1 MTTTAEQTL
10 LTDTGARIIGRTTLH
25 GEVAARLRAMILE
38 GELPP
43 GAHIPEA
50 QLCTEFGVS
59 RTPLR
64 EALKVLASE
73 GLVELLHSRGAIVK
87 PISIRE
93 VADIFEV
100 MAGLE
105 VLNGRL
111 VCERATDAQVDHLR
125 GLHEQLGHHHRNGQR
140 TEYFRLNQ
148 TIHGAIATVA
158 DNGVLLGLHADF
170 SGKIRRARY
179 IANMLQARWDES
191 LEEHE
196 SFMTALL
203 ARDGELMGRRL
214 GEHMHNTGVAVMRA
228 LREIAT

>member
-1 MTTTAEQTL
+1 M
-10 LTDTGARIIGRTTLH
+10 
-25 GEVAARLRAMILE
+25 
-38 GELPP
+38 
-43 GAHIPEA
+43 
-50 QLCTEFGVS
+50 
-59 RTPLR
+59 
-64 EALKVLASE
+64 
-73 GLVELLHSRGAIVK
+73 K

>member
-1 MTTTAEQTL
+1 MTTTADQSL
-10 LTDTGARIIGRTTLH
+10 LTDPGARTIGRTTLH

-50 QLCTEFGVS
+50 QLSTEFGVS

-87 PISIRE
+87 PISLRE

-105 VLNGRL
+105 VLNGKL
-111 VCERATDAQVDHLR
+111 VCERATDAQLAQLAR
-125 GLHEQLGHHHRNGQR
+125 LHERLRDHHRNGQR

-148 TIHGAIATVA
+148 SIHAAIAAMA
-158 DNGVLLGLHADF
+158 DNGVLMALHADF

-196 SFMTALL
+196 SFMVALL
-203 ARDGELMGRRL
+203 ARDGAMTGQRL
-214 GEHMHNTGVAVMRA
+214 GDHMHNTGVAVMRT
-228 LREIAT
+228 LREIAS